1 MENENVKT
9 HPVKRF
15 FKAVGK
21 ALPDILMFASIY
33 FLVFLLIFGMIS
45 ALETDTK
52 ADVLA
57 AENEYLKGQIEWYQA
72 QLSDEPYIPAPAIT
86 DGDPDE

>member
-1 MENENVKT
+1 MENENVKV

-21 ALPDILMFASIY
+21 ALPDILMFVSIY
-33 FLVFLLIFGMIS
+33 FLVFLLIFGLVS

-52 ADVLA
+52 ADVLS
-57 AENEYLKGQIEWYQA
+57 AENDYLKGQ
-72 QLSDEPYIPAPAIT
+72 SNGTRRSCRMSHIT
-86 DGDPDE
+86 GACHYRR